1 MNFFQLIQSIKN
13 PQQLLQQMSS
23 NPQFTS
29 NPIIQNSIKM
39 AQNGDSKGIEEM
51 ARNLCKEKGINEL
64 IEAVTELK
72 REFSELHLYL
82 GGIWVDE
89 ELEYK
94 AKQCEEYVHYLGWL
108 GSNSRSVNGFN
119 DGSFRKK
126 ESSNWKFG

>member
-51 ARNLCKEKGINEL
+51 ARNLCKEKGIN
-64 IEAVTELK
+64 A
-72 REFSELHLYL
+72 
-82 GGIWVDE
+82 DE
-89 ELEYK
+89 IMNQIK
-94 AKQCEEYVHYLGWL
+94 
-108 GSNSRSVNGFN
+108 SNMNI
-119 DGSFRKK
+119 
-126 ESSNWKFG
+126 